1 MSRSCL
7 CPLGSSDCQEGAAQT
22 PVAAGFLQPLSC
34 SGSHRSSAAP
44 SGALQMCSGFLYFP
58 TSFSTSPF
66 QALWSSS
73 PSCTSSFPVHGV
85 LAGISREL
93 AWAQGE
99 TCGGPGC
106 LQTPLQPRHSH
117 RGLREGTWGPRRS
130 PLGAPPCLHNEGL
143 LPKRSPVLRKLWPA
157 MDQVNKLKYQWL
169 CCAARL
175 SHTPCLPAQAPG
187 TACFSWMSY

>member
-22 PVAAGFLQPLSC
+22 PFAAGFLQPLSC

-99 TCGGPGC
+99 TCGGPDC
-106 LQTPLQPRHSH
+106 LQTLLQPRHSH

-157 MDQVNKLKYQWL
+157 MDQVNKLNISGCAVQQGYLTPLAYQHK
-169 CCAARL
+169 CQG
-175 SHTPCLPAQAPG
+175 LPVFRG
-187 TACFSWMSY
+187 

>member
-1 MSRSCL
+1 MGSNSDFHPGFLAKEEPMSRSCL

-22 PVAAGFLQPLSC
+22 PFAAGFLQPLSC

-58 TSFSTSPF
+58 ASFSTSPF
-66 QALWSSS
+66 QALWSSP

-99 TCGGPGC
+99 TCGGPDC
-106 LQTPLQPRHSH
+106 LQTLLQPRHSH
-117 RGLREGTWGPRRS
+117 RGLREGTWGPHRS
-130 PLGAPPCLHNEGL
+130 PQCSEGVHWELPPAYTMRGCCPSAPQC
-143 LPKRSPVLRKLWPA
+143 
-157 MDQVNKLKYQWL
+157 
-169 CCAARL
+169 
-175 SHTPCLPAQAPG
+175 
-187 TACFSWMSY
+187 